1 MNIELILNMLIS
13 HSKSFFFWMIEKI
26 ENNLDENIYKIE

>member
-13 HSKSFFFWMIEKI
+13 HSKSFFLMIEKI